1 MNRRGR
7 LHHLE
12 LWMDD
17 AARDEGPWP
26 WLLHRLGYT
35 VDSTWETGRSW
46 VNGDA
51 YIVLESGT
59 AHVRGCHN
67 RLRSGLNHLALWAG
81 ARDELDALV
90 ADAVQHGWTLM
101 FADRHPHAG
110 GPDTYAAYLEDAA
123 GFEVELVAEGAD
135 SAR

>member
-1 MNRRGR
+1 
-7 LHHLE
+7 
-12 LWMDD
+12 MDD
-17 AARDEGPWP
+17 AICDEGPWP
-26 WLLHRLGYT
+26 WLLQRLGYT
-35 VDSTWETGRSW
+35 LDSTWETGRSW
-46 VNGDA
+46 INGDA

-59 AHVRGCHN
+59 DHVRGRHH

-81 ARDELDALV
+81 TRDELETLV

-101 FADRHPHAG
+101 LADRHPHAG

-135 SAR
+135 LAT